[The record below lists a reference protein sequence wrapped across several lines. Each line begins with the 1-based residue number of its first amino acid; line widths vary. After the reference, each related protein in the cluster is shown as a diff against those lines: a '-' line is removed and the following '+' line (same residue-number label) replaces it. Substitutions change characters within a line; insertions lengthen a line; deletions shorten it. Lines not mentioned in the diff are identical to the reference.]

1 MGNIDEEDNVVKRL
15 GKLTPVYIVSLFGA
29 VGFVI
34 GLFENQQN
42 SLIAAIILIVISVPI
57 VIFVEYKMMKVRRVF
72 QIVIAALNGV
82 LWLFLMTVSYFSYI
96 GLTHDIYIW
105 IQFAIAFWTF
115 IIPFFYK

>member
-1 MGNIDEEDNVVKRL
+1 MGNIDEEDNFVKRL

-34 GLFENQQN
+34 GLFEKSQN
-42 SLIAAIILIVISVPI
+42 SFIAAIILIGASVPI
-57 VIFVEYKMMKVRRVF
+57 VIFVEYKLMKVRRAI

-82 LWLFLMTVSYFSYI
+82 LWLFLMTIPYFGFS
-96 GLTHDIYIW
+96 HDINIW

-115 IIPFFYK
+115 IISMIYK